1 MSNDI
6 ESIHQALDAELADL
20 KAANQRSA
28 IIGGIACVVVGGY
41 LAVLNSQLNQFFEPD
56 GLALAASGAAV
67 EAAPAVED
75 RLRMLLVDGAPDIAR
90 SLSNSVVEAI
100 PAYRAV
106 AEDELKPVMDEVSSI
121 LATTAVDSMLES
133 EASPAL
139 AEQQGAV
146 AAADAVVERIDTMLN
161 EAMNEPTEM
170 DGPTPAQLI
179 EESVGQLEMVDRGL
193 RRIARGGGEQA
204 ERELVMTLI
213 AAIDATQTEA
223 SIADASSHGTKHD
236 KKGKANTPDGDAK
249 PAANSDAK
257 PAAEGSAEPGAA
269 EGEH

>member
-6 ESIHQALDAELADL
+6 ESIHKALDAELADL

-28 IIGGIACVVVGGY
+28 IIGGLACVVVGGY
-41 LAVLNSQLNQFFEPD
+41 LAVLNSQLSQFFDPD

-75 RLRMLLVDGAPDIAR
+75 RLRTLLVDGAPDIAR

-100 PAYRAV
+100 PTYRGV
-106 AEDELKPVMDEVSSI
+106 AEDELKPVIDEVSSI
-121 LATTAVDSMLES
+121 LATTAVDSML
-133 EASPAL
+133 ASDAPPAL

-170 DGPTPAQLI
+170 NGPTPAQLI
-179 EESVGQLEMVDRGL
+179 EQSVGQLEMVDRGL
-193 RRIARGGGEQA
+193 RRIARGGGDQA
-204 ERELVMTLI
+204 ERELVLTLI
-213 AAIDATQTEA
+213 AAIDAAQTEA
-223 SIADASSHGTKHD
+223 SIAEASAYSTKND
-236 KKGKANTPDGDAK
+236 KKPQAAK
-249 PAANSDAK
+249 PAAENAAK
-257 PAAEGSAEPGAA
+257 PAAEGAAKPAA
-269 EGEH
+269 EAEH